1 MTNTHHRS
9 SLSKSQRLTATMLLC
24 IMLADIM
31 TPTIALALTSGPAQ
45 PEYTSFEPVGSSTM
59 VNEFTGDFSYNLP
72 VLEVPGPN
80 GGGYSMSLSYHAG
93 AGPEEEASWV
103 GNGWTLNP
111 GAVNRQVMGIPDDWK
126 GENATTYNKAPAVK
140 TASVGMDLST
150 ELFSNSLGIGG
161 NAMVRYNN
169 YTGLGYGIGAGI
181 TLAQGVVSLGYNIS
195 DGSGSF
201 SMQVNPAALL
211 EKRDN
216 KKKSDDA
223 DKETTGK
230 GKAKKEGTTKN
241 SSPESSNASPKG
253 SALGSFLS
261 AVTSNYGIHM
271 MTARTYPMSA
281 TKMRGHVFSFSASAM
296 PTVPPAQVGP
306 AIGGMGRFAIQ
317 TAEELLTR
325 QGFGTLYHEEAG
337 TSEAVM
343 DYHNEDVSPYN
354 KRDKFLAPAFADVD
368 LYQVSGEGIGGV
380 MMLSP
385 ASVRQFRPDA
395 VLSETDFTS
404 VGIEFQLGTSNGPGA
419 TISSGQQSL
428 SVGGWNGG
436 PSLYPPSQP
445 TAFRMGG
452 DPARSVLYSTNHQP
466 VRAQLDQPQGLPSLQ
481 TLNYT
486 PPPFEHVSRGGGS
499 FTIGYN
505 LTSDVQKIGNSE
517 TTPQNRVRRSK
528 AYDPSMEFDDPSL
541 PANQK
546 FPRNQLRPHHIAE
559 LSTVAANGDRYT
571 YGLPLYARKEVSL
584 SHSYWDAP
592 GHSAPVNNAIATAS
606 GDLGS
611 CAFKNGTSTTEG
623 YAAQYLL
630 TSITDADHVDL
641 TLDGPTPDDL
651 GGYTKFLYERWYGSN
666 DKNDGTPWYN
676 WRMPYNGYRYDAGSI
691 SECYDDRLSYTRG
704 EREVVYLKEVRTRTH
719 VAKFVLND
727 PINEPREDARGALGE
742 PAAGSSLGVSNSTQA
757 LRYLKRIDLY
767 LIGQDGPGAKPI
779 RSVLFDYDYECWPG
793 VPNNHVYPVNQDRG
807 RGKLTLK
814 KVWFEHN
821 GVVEARI
828 APYEFSYRYPAAL
841 SFPAP
846 YENLAVTAGGTEP
859 EYSPYGTNGWGD
871 HTYNGAQQLAA
882 GRTWLHQYPPS
893 SFDPAAWQLKRITLP
908 SGGEIHV
915 QYEQDDYLHVQADR
929 AHTMVPLT
937 FYAPDHVRVDA
948 SGLGSQEKI
957 DHWVQLIR
965 NEYVDQEKKMYFR
978 FRFQLRDGASHPRN
992 QENVSGYVRVTNVN
1006 AELGSE
1012 VTIHFQTGQNRTPQ
1026 DACRDLYNAEKRGKA
1041 FNESCG
1047 SEDLFQAPLPM
1058 EVNDPGEVVDVIF
1071 GLKNVVQ
1078 GLAGMTITSCSQV
1091 IEADSYLRL
1100 PVLQRK
1106 LGGGLRVKRLLMYS
1120 PQAHLVDG
1128 QVAVVG
1134 SEYIYER
1141 YDPVLQDLV
1150 STGVATNEPSTFR
1163 EENILI
1169 RSVDRY
1175 AQAWWD
1181 RVIAGRDLKAS
1192 EGPIGESVLP
1202 GPSVGYSRVIIR
1214 NISEESEEYDPGS
1227 CPTPIGFSVTEF
1239 HTAQEHPIIVEP
1251 PTNLNDPSAKRRS
1264 YTPLYGVYV
1273 NRITD
1278 KNWLSQGFTIKH
1290 NAMHGQLKSQTAYGG
1305 LSKQFLGGIDGPPIP
1320 LPVAQRTVIEYFPTG
1335 ASIPVWN
1342 GPRSNTMEMMPL
1354 GQEMAVAMEGRSMV
1368 DRMDDRAIEGDITWA
1383 LLLVLVGVGMVNT
1396 TMINEVHTHTT
1407 TKLIRYPA
1415 IPLRTTTFEK
1425 GVYHV
1430 SQNLGFDR
1438 YTGRPLVVRS
1448 HDGFLRDL
1456 ASQLTNNGGPDLT
1469 EQTNGVVTSHSIPAP
1484 YFYPS
1489 MGQKSSGEGLVLTDG
1504 NGVNLVFFNGK
1515 IEITAEENN
1524 HTAQAVVCHALAAMC
1539 PGDRII
1545 IRDGTDFRFGNGSG
1559 VDGNTVGFV
1568 PSGVLAS
1575 SAPSSGP
1582 FDALIITRSGCTNT
1596 LDTDIGSYT
1605 TYGPTQAVDA
1615 PNERMALVDLLN
1627 ANLGA
1632 TPPVTIQVPLN
1643 LQDEFVDENGLPV
1656 SAMVFPAPTPPST
1669 ALMLTVPGGNDCA
1682 KPISLNGV
1690 VAFRLTEDGFLA
1702 VERETSC
1709 GLEKI
1714 DCPQFNAPY
1723 QPTVPIEKVLACN
1736 ATTYDDQWTYDMAL
1750 YDPDNSLVDHNVY
1763 ESGERGRWRPSKTF
1777 DYRSTTMSNGRNSGS
1792 GWFDMNLFNWLLPEL
1807 NDATKWVLN
1816 STVQKYSPH
1825 GEMLEMTNAIGTA
1838 STTKYG
1844 YGHILPYLSAANC
1857 KSSHAHFESFE
1868 YFTQDRLEDGLPRWN
1883 LGGMLLYGP
1892 DGAHTGMTCYRT
1904 PAPSPTRP
1912 LFVSKP
1918 IPADPQLAAEGLTVK
1933 AWIRAKQGSLSV
1945 DPQGVVA
1952 RKDNGTEYPMDRI
1965 ARTGDWTL
1973 FQGVVHFPQAGP
1985 DAIVKIHCDM
1995 GPGTTVDIDDVALH
2009 PTGASFSAQ
2018 VYDITNLRLMAT
2030 LDDRHFAIF
2039 QQYDAKGTPIA
2050 KRVETERGIVTIG
2063 DSHSHTPT
2071 RMPRP

>member
-1 MTNTHHRS
+1 MSNTHQRS
-9 SLSKSQRLTATMLLC
+9 SLSKNQRLTAMMLLC
-24 IMLADIM
+24 IMLVDIM
-31 TPTIALALTSGPAQ
+31 TPTVALALTSGPAQ

-103 GNGWTLNP
+103 GYGWTLNP
-111 GAVNRQVMGIPDDWK
+111 GAVNRQVMGIPDDWN
-126 GENATTYNKAPAVK
+126 GEDATTHNKAPAVK

-161 NAMVRYNN
+161 HAMVRYNN
-169 YTGLGYGIGAGI
+169 YTGLGYGVGAGI

-195 DGSGSF
+195 DGGGSF

-211 EKRDN
+211 EKRDS

-223 DKETTGK
+223 DSETSGQAETCE
-230 GKAKKEGTTKN
+230 EGSGNTDDTD
-241 SSPESSNASPKG
+241 ASGGGQKG
-253 SALGSFLS
+253 SGFGSFLS
-261 AVTSNYGIHM
+261 AVTSNYGIQM

-281 TKMRGHVFSFSASAM
+281 TKMQGHVFSFSASAM

-306 AIGGMGRFAIQ
+306 AVGGMGRFAIQ
-317 TAEELLTR
+317 TAEEELTR
-325 QGFGTLYHEEAG
+325 SGFGTLYHEEADNA
-337 TSEAVM
+337 EAVM

-385 ASVRQFRPDA
+385 EKVRQFRPDA

-404 VGIEFQLGTSNGPGA
+404 VGLEFQLGTSNGPGA

-428 SVGGWNGG
+428 SVGGWD
-436 PSLYPPSQP
+436 QP
-445 TAFRMGG
+445 NTTAPLQRTDLRMGG
-452 DPARSVLYSTNHQP
+452 DPARSVLYSQNHQP
-466 VRAQLDQPQGLPSLQ
+466 VRAQLAQPDGLPSLQ
-481 TLNYT
+481 TLDYT
-486 PPPFEHVSRGGGS
+486 APHFDAVSRGGGS
-499 FTIGYN
+499 YTIGYN
-505 LTSDVQKIGNSE
+505 LGSDVRRVEPE
-517 TTPQNRVRRSK
+517 TDEQNRARRSK
-528 AYDPSMEFDDPSL
+528 AFDPSMELDEPDRPEE
-541 PANQK
+541 QE
-546 FPRNQLRPHHIAE
+546 FPRNGLPQHHVAE
-559 LSTVAANGDRYT
+559 LSAVAANGDRYT

-592 GHSAPVNNAIATAS
+592 GHSDPENNALATAT

-611 CAFKNGTSTTEG
+611 CAFKNGTETDEG

-630 TSITDADHVDL
+630 TSITDAEYVDL

-651 GGYTKFLYERWYGSN
+651 GGYTKFRYERWYGSD
-666 DKNDGTPWYN
+666 DKNDGSVWYN
-676 WRMPYNGYRYDAGSI
+676 WRMPYNGYRYDAGAI
-691 SECYDDRLSYTRG
+691 SECYDDRLSYSRG
-704 EREVVYLKEVRTRTH
+704 EREVVYLKEIRTRTH

-742 PAAGSSLGVSNSTQA
+742 PAAGSSLEQSNSTQA

-793 VPNNHVYPVNQDRG
+793 VPNNQVLPVNQDG
-807 RGKLTLK
+807 GSGKLTLK

-841 SFPAP
+841 TYPAP
-846 YENLAVTAGGTEP
+846 YENLAVTAGGAEP

-871 HTYNGAQQLAA
+871 HTYNGAEQLAA
-882 GRTWLHQYPPS
+882 GRTWLHQDPPET
-893 SFDPAAWQLKRITLP
+893 FDPAAWQLKRITLP

-937 FYAPDHVRVDA
+937 FYAQGADHVRVDA

-957 DHWVQLIR
+957 DQWVQLIR

-1006 AELGSE
+1006 AEPGSE
-1012 VTIHFQTGQNRTPQ
+1012 VTIHFQTGENRTPR
-1026 DACRDLYNAEKRGKA
+1026 DACRDLFNAEKRGKA
-1041 FNESCG
+1041 FNESCS

-1058 EVNDPGEVVDVIF
+1058 EVNDPEEVVEVIF

-1078 GLAGMTITSCSQV
+1078 GMAGMVITSCDQV
-1091 IEADSYLRL
+1091 VEEDSYLRL

-1120 PQAHLVDG
+1120 PQAHLIDE
-1128 QVAVVG
+1128 QVALVG

-1214 NISEESEEYDPGS
+1214 NISEESEDTNAAS

-1239 HTAQEHPIIVEP
+1239 HTAREHPIIVDP
-1251 PTNLNDPSAKRRS
+1251 PTDLNDPGAKKRS

-1305 LSKQFLGGIDGPPIP
+1305 LSTLFLGEPGIPPIP
-1320 LPVAQRTVIEYFPTG
+1320 LPVAQRTVIEYFPSG
-1335 ASIPVWN
+1335 APVPVWT
-1342 GPRSNTMEMMPL
+1342 GPRNNTMEMMPL
-1354 GQEMAVAMEGRSMV
+1354 GQEMSIAMEGRSIV
-1368 DRMDDRAIEGDITWA
+1368 DRMEDRAIEGDITWA
-1383 LLLVLVGVGMVNT
+1383 LLFVLVGVGMVNT

-1438 YTGRPLVVRS
+1438 NTGRPLVVRS

-1456 ASQLTNNGGPDLT
+1456 ANQGTLNGGPDLT
-1469 EQTNGVVTSHSIPAP
+1469 SQEEGIITSHSIPAS
-1484 YFYPS
+1484 YFYPA
-1489 MGQKSSGEGLVLTDG
+1489 MGQKSKGEGLVLQSSTTGLTLTYSSSTDKIILG
-1504 NGVNLVFFNGK
+1504 ASNGSEALL
-1515 IEITAEENN
+1515 
-1524 HTAQAVVCHALAAMC
+1524 CDALAAMC
-1539 PGDRII
+1539 PGDRLM
-1545 IRDGTDFRFGNGSG
+1545 IRDGSDFYYGHGGG
-1559 VDGNTVGFV
+1559 VDGNSVEFL
-1568 PSGVLAS
+1568 PSGILADGV
-1575 SAPSSGP
+1575 PNNGP
-1582 FDALIITRSGCTNT
+1582 IDALIITRSGCTNT

-1605 TYGPTQAVDA
+1605 TYGATQEVNVA
-1615 PNERMALVDLLN
+1615 NERMELVDLLN
-1627 ANLGA
+1627 AMLGQQ
-1632 TPPVTIQVPLN
+1632 PPQTIQVPPA
-1643 LQDEFVDENGLPV
+1643 LQPQFVDENGQEVEELLY
-1656 SAMVFPAPTPPST
+1656 MLEQGST
-1669 ALMLTVPGGNDCA
+1669 LVLKVPNGNDCEKA
-1682 KPISLNGV
+1682 IFLSGV
-1690 VAFRLTEDGFLA
+1690 EAFHLTEDGFLA
-1702 VERETSC
+1702 VQRGPGC
-1709 GLEKI
+1709 ALDRF
-1714 DCPQFNAPY
+1714 DCPQFSAPY
-1723 QPTVPIEKVLACN
+1723 QPTIPIQRVLACD
-1736 ATTYDDQWTYDMAL
+1736 AAIYDDQWTYDMPL
-1750 YDPDNSLVDHNVY
+1750 YDPDNSLEGYNSY
-1763 ESGERGRWRPSKTF
+1763 ERGERGRWRPLKTF
-1777 DYRSTTMSNGRNSGS
+1777 DYRSTTVSNGRNSGS

-1807 NDATKWVLN
+1807 NDAAKWVLN

-1825 GEMLEMTNAIGTA
+1825 GEMLEMRNAIGTT

-1844 YGHILPYLSAANC
+1844 YGHTLPYLSAANC

-1883 LGGMLLYGP
+1883 LGGMLLYGA
-1892 DGAHTGMTCYRT
+1892 DGAHTGLTCYRT
-1904 PAPSPTRP
+1904 PEPSPTRP

-1918 IPADPQLAAEGLTVK
+1918 IPADQQLAVEGLTVK
-1933 AWIRAKQGSLSV
+1933 AWIRAKQGLASV
-1945 DPQGVVA
+1945 DPQEVVV
-1952 RKDNGTEYPMDRI
+1952 RKDDGSEHPMNRI

-1973 FQGVVHFPQAGP
+1973 FQCSVPFPQAGP
-1985 DAIVKIHCDM
+1985 DAILKIHCDM

-2018 VYDITNLRLMAT
+2018 VYNVTNLRLMAT
-2030 LDDRHFAIF
+2030 LDDRHFAIY
-2039 QQYDAKGTPIA
+2039 QQYDAKGTPMA

-2063 DSHSHTPT
+2063 DSHSHTPD
-2071 RMPRP
+2071 RIARP